1 MKKKSLHF
9 IGINDL
15 WLTLYFAAL
24 IINMFISLLFPLTPA
39 AEKAGLDIAMRTA
52 TAVLAGYFVSKGF
65 TEKKNTSPPLRE
77 EKTRKNFQSIVV
89 AAVGTAALCIM
100 IVVRYAESVTFSAAS
115 LSQVRDLYLASVAFL
130 MGTS

>member
-1 MKKKSLHF
+1 MKKKLLQSV
-9 IGINDL
+9 GINDL

-65 TEKKNTSPPLRE
+65 TEKKNASPPLRE
-77 EKTRKNFQSIVV
+77 EQTRKNFQSIVV
-89 AAVGTAALCIM
+89 AAVGRRHCA
-100 IVVRYAESVTFSAAS
+100 
-115 LSQVRDLYLASVAFL
+115 
-130 MGTS
+130 

>member
-1 MKKKSLHF
+1 MKKKLLQSV
-9 IGINDL
+9 GINDL

-65 TEKKNTSPPLRE
+65 TEKKN
-77 EKTRKNFQSIVV
+77 
-89 AAVGTAALCIM
+89 
-100 IVVRYAESVTFSAAS
+100 AS
-115 LSQVRDLYLASVAFL
+115 LRFAKKERAKTFNL
-130 MGTS
+130 